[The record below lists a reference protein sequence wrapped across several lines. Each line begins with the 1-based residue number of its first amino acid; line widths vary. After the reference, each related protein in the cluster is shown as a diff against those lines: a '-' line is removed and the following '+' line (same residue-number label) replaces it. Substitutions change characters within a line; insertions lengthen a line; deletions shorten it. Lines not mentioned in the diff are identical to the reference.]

1 VVVFRRLVAV
11 LVVVAT
17 LGGLAVG
24 LGIVDLDGSDRATV
38 VLYGADGPRAAVDV
52 RVADSYLE
60 RYRGLSGSDPL
71 ADGEGMLFVHSEEG
85 EYAYVMRG
93 MSYPLD
99 IVFLDANGTVTR
111 VHHAPL
117 PPPET
122 PNRDLRRYSG
132 RGKYVLEVPYGYT
145 NRTGIRAGDR
155 MAVVGR

>member
-1 VVVFRRLVAV
+1 VLRRLVAV

-24 LGIVDLDGSDRATV
+24 LGVVDLDGSDRATV
-38 VLYGADGPRAAVDV
+38 VLYGDDGPRAAVDV
-52 RVADSYLE
+52 RIADSYVE

-71 ADGEGMLFVHSEEG
+71 ADGEGMLFVHPEEG

-93 MSYPLD
+93 MGYPLD
-99 IVFLDANGTVTR
+99 IVFVGANGTVTR

-122 PNRDLRRYSG
+122 PNRDLTRYPG

-155 MAVVGR
+155 MVVVGR